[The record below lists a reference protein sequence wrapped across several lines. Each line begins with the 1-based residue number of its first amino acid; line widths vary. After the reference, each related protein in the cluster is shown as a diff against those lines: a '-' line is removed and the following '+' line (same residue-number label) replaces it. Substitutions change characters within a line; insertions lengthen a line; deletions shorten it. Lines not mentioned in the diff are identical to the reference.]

1 MKRGNERL
9 QMLRSG
15 IGMPR
20 ERIVDPIA
28 GKKISRDDMQTSL
41 FTEEVP
47 SGTSMQGN
55 TTPGSAVET
64 DTLPGERSEIEAA
77 GKGPQVSLGFLSNC
91 RIPKIIKKKVRAE
104 GRVPRILVLK
114 SRSAAIPEEPEPVQ
128 PPLPES
134 LTVVDEHAQPAPF
147 DRPAPIEELPA
158 KHVVT
163 VVPTPRKPRVRTPRL
178 EVEEAA
184 SVPVHKPLK
193 VIRRRRE
200 ETPKVFETT
209 AKSFPRAMLE
219 GIDIELGENNHGQ
232 ID

>member
-9 QMLRSG
+9 EMLRSC

-20 ERIVDPIA
+20 ERIVGPIA
-28 GKKISRDDMQTSL
+28 GKQISRDDRQTSL
-41 FTEEVP
+41 FTEGAASEP
-47 SGTSMQGN
+47 SMQKN
-55 TTPGSAVET
+55 TAFGSTVET
-64 DTLPGERSEIEAA
+64 DTLPSERSEIEAA
-77 GKGPQVSLGFLSNC
+77 GKVTHVSLGTLSNC
-91 RIPKIIKKKVRAE
+91 RIPKLIKKKVRAE
-104 GRVPRILVLK
+104 GTVPRMLVLR
-114 SRSAAIPEEPEPVQ
+114 SRSAATPEEPESAQ
-128 PPLPES
+128 PPLPEP
-134 LTVVDEHAQPAPF
+134 LTVMEVQAQPAPSV
-147 DRPAPIEELPA
+147 RPAPVQELPA

-184 SVPVHKPLK
+184 SAPVNKPLK

>member
-9 QMLRSG
+9 EMLRLG

-20 ERIVDPIA
+20 ERIVGPIA
-28 GKKISRDDMQTSL
+28 GKQISRDDRQTSL
-41 FTEEVP
+41 FTEGVASEP
-47 SGTSMQGN
+47 ATQKNTAPGT
-55 TTPGSAVET
+55 TVET
-64 DTLPGERSEIEAA
+64 DALPGERSEIEAA
-77 GKGPQVSLGFLSNC
+77 GKATLVSLEALSNC
-91 RIPKIIKKKVRAE
+91 RIPKLIKKKVRAE
-104 GRVPRILVLK
+104 GTVPRMLVLR
-114 SRSAAIPEEPEPVQ
+114 SRSAALPEEPEPVQ
-128 PPLPES
+128 PPLPEP
-134 LTVVDEHAQPAPF
+134 LTVVEEQAKPAPSV
-147 DRPAPIEELPA
+147 RPAPIQELPA

-163 VVPTPRKPRVRTPRL
+163 VVPTPRRPRVRTPKI

-184 SVPVHKPLK
+184 AVSVQKPLK

>member
-9 QMLRSG
+9 EMLRSG

-20 ERIVDPIA
+20 ERIVGPIA
-28 GKKISRDDMQTSL
+28 GKKISRDDLQTSL
-41 FTEEVP
+41 FTEGVASEP
-47 SGTSMQGN
+47 TMQKN
-55 TTPGSAVET
+55 AAPGYTVET
-64 DTLPGERSEIEAA
+64 DTLPGEYSEIEARNV
-77 GKGPQVSLGFLSNC
+77 PHLFLGFVNC
-91 RIPKIIKKKVRAE
+91 KIPKLIKKKVRAE
-104 GRVPRILVLK
+104 GTVPRILVLR
-114 SRSAAIPEEPEPVQ
+114 SRSAAIAEEPESAQ
-128 PPLPES
+128 PPLPEP
-134 LTVVDEHAQPAPF
+134 LTVVEEQAQPAPSI
-147 DRPAPIEELPA
+147 RPTPIQELPA

-163 VVPTPRKPRVRTPRL
+163 VIPTPRKPRVRTPRL

-184 SVPVHKPLK
+184 SVPVNKPLK

>member
-1 MKRGNERL
+1 M
-9 QMLRSG
+9 
-15 IGMPR
+15 
-20 ERIVDPIA
+20 
-28 GKKISRDDMQTSL
+28 
-41 FTEEVP
+41 
-47 SGTSMQGN
+47 
-55 TTPGSAVET
+55 
-64 DTLPGERSEIEAA
+64 LPGERSEIEAA
-77 GKGPQVSLGFLSNC
+77 GKVTHASLGALSNC
-91 RIPKIIKKKVRAE
+91 RVPKLIKKKVRAE
-104 GRVPRILVLK
+104 GTVPRILVLK
-114 SRSAAIPEEPEPVQ
+114 SRSAALPEEPEPIQ
-128 PPLPES
+128 PALPEP
-134 LTVVDEHAQPAPF
+134 LTVAEEHAQPAPS

>member
-1 MKRGNERL
+1 MKKGNERL

-28 GKKISRDDMQTSL
+28 GKKISRDDQQTSL
-41 FTEEVP
+41 FTEEVA
-47 SGTSMQGN
+47 SRASMQGN
-55 TTPGSAVET
+55 TTPGSTVET
-64 DTLPGERSEIEAA
+64 DTVPGERSEIEAA
-77 GKGPQVSLGFLSNC
+77 GKVTHASLGALSNC
-91 RIPKIIKKKVRAE
+91 RVPKLIKKKVRAE
-104 GRVPRILVLK
+104 GSVPRMLVLK
-114 SRSAAIPEEPEPVQ
+114 SRSAALPETPEPVQ
-128 PPLPES
+128 LALPEP
-134 LTVVDEHAQPAPF
+134 LTVVEERAQPAPSV
-147 DRPAPIEELPA
+147 RPEPVEEVPA
-158 KHVVT
+158 THVVT
-163 VVPTPRKPRVRTPRL
+163 VVPTPGKQRVRTPRL

-200 ETPKVFETT
+200 ETPKIFETT